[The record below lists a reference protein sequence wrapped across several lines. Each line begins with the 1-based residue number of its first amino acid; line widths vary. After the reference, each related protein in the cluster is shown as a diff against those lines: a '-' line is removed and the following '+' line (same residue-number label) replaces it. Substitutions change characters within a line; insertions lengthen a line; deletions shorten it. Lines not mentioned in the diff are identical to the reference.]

1 MEIGIVGLPNVGKS
15 TLFNALT
22 CAKAEASNYPFCT
35 IEPNVG
41 IVPIPDARLTRLR
54 KIFGPPKQTAAAIKF
69 VDIAGIVKGAS
80 KGEGL
85 GNKFLSNI
93 REVDAVI
100 HVVRLF
106 DDENVTHV
114 MNTVD
119 PLRDVEVIETELMLA
134 DLESVERILPR
145 LESAARAGKKE
156 SVEQLAVMKRIKEA
170 LEKGLPV
177 SSLKLTKEETK
188 EYQFLTNK
196 PMLYIGNNSETR
208 NVENAKKLQDYAQKT
223 GAGFVELCVKFEAEI
238 SDMTEEDKQI
248 FLADIGSDYTG
259 LERVVRAGLELLGL
273 CTYFTAGTEVEVR
286 SWLIPIGASAPEAAG
301 KIHSDFEKKFIRA
314 EVYTFE
320 DIDKYESEKVL
331 REKGLIRSEGKDYIV
346 KDGDVCL
353 FKLNA

>member
-1 MEIGIVGLPNVGKS
+1 MEIGILGLPNVGKS

-41 IVPIPDARLTRLR
+41 IVSIPDRRLNRLR
-54 KIFGPPKQTAAAIKF
+54 QIFGPPKQTAAAIKF

-85 GNKFLSNI
+85 GNKFLANI

-106 DDENVTHV
+106 EDENVTHV

-119 PLRDVEVIETELMLA
+119 PLRDIEIIETELMLA
-134 DLESVERILPR
+134 DLESVERMMPR
-145 LESAARAGKKE
+145 LEGAARTGKKDA
-156 SVEQLAVMKRIKEA
+156 VEALAVMKRIKDA

-177 SSLKLTKEETK
+177 SSLKLTKEETQ

-196 PMLYIGNNSETR
+196 PMLYIGNNSEKR
-208 NVENAKKLQDYAQKT
+208 NVENAKKLEDYAKKV
-223 GAGFVELCVKFEAEI
+223 GAGFVELCVKFEADI
-238 SDMTEEDKQI
+238 ADLSEEEKEM
-248 FLADIGSDYTG
+248 FLKDAGLDYTG
-259 LERVVRAGLELLGL
+259 LERIVRAGLDLLGL

-286 SWLIPIGASAPEAAG
+286 SWLIPIGCPAPQAAG
-301 KIHSDFEKKFIRA
+301 KIHSDFEKAFIRA
-314 EVYTFE
+314 DVYSFE
-320 DIDKYESEKVL
+320 DIDKYESEKTL
-331 REKGLIRSEGKDYIV
+331 KEKGLIRSEGKDYIV

>member
-1 MEIGIVGLPNVGKS
+1 MEIGILGLPNVGKS

-22 CAKAEASNYPFCT
+22 CAGAEASNYPFCT
-35 IEPNVG
+35 IEPNIG
-41 IVPIPDARLTRLR
+41 IVPIPDRRLDRLR
-54 KIFGPPKQTAAAIKF
+54 VLFGPPKQTAAAIKF

-85 GNKFLSNI
+85 GNKFLANI
-93 REVDAVI
+93 REMDALI

-114 MNTVD
+114 MDSVD
-119 PLRDVEVIETELMLA
+119 PLRDIEIIETELMLA

-156 SVEQLAVMKRIKEA
+156 SVEQLETLKKIKDA
-170 LEKGLPV
+170 LSKGLPV
-177 SSLKLTKEETK
+177 SSLALPKEATR

-196 PMLYIGNNSETR
+196 PMLYVGNNSEKR
-208 NVENAKKLQDYAQKT
+208 NVENAEKLAARAKEAN
-223 GAGFVELCVKFEAEI
+223 AGFVELCVKFEADIAE
-238 SDMTEEDKQI
+238 MTDEEKKI
-248 FLADIGSDYTG
+248 FLADTGSEYTG
-259 LERVVRAGLELLGL
+259 LEKIVRAGLKLLNL
-273 CTYFTAGTEVEVR
+273 ITYFTAGTEVEVR
-286 SWLIPIGASAPEAAG
+286 SWLVESGSPAPKAAA
-301 KIHSDFEKKFIRA
+301 KIHSDFEKAFIRA
-314 EVYTFE
+314 DVYTFE

-353 FKLNA
+353 FKLNG